1 MIKESRCINTRS
13 HVLDV
18 AEFVVDFL
26 VEVVEVLAELLFGL
40 DGALELHLSEFDHD
54 VTEGLLDVAH
64 RDLALLLGALCDNAD
79 AVLVELDDGLH
90 HAHGL
95 VHGAVEIVLREGVL
109 LEELILDDLRGLKDR
124 LA

>member
-79 AVLVELDDGLH
+79 AVLVELDNGLH

>member
-109 LEELILDDLRGLKDR
+109 LEELILDDLRGLKD
-124 LA
+124 

>member
-1 MIKESRCINTRS
+1 
-13 HVLDV
+13 
-18 AEFVVDFL
+18 
-26 VEVVEVLAELLFGL
+26 
-40 DGALELHLSEFDHD
+40 
-54 VTEGLLDVAH
+54 
-64 RDLALLLGALCDNAD
+64 LLGALCDNAD